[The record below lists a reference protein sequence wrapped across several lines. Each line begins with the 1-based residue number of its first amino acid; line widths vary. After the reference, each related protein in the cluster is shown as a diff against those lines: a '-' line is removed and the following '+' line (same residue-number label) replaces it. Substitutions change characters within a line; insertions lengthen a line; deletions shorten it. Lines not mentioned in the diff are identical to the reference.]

1 VPFETP
7 RFLLSALVLYF
18 ALLVTR
24 AGFAAPEQE
33 RDGGARAL
41 VVLIGEAAKSDEL
54 TAVLSELLGRE
65 QVALEFE
72 RKSRFRPSAILASS
86 GGDARVWVF
95 ISSTQRVAKLY
106 FRGPFGNRFL
116 LRKLELQRGL
126 DEVGRELIAQ
136 VVDTSVLTLLRSE
149 AGLSRE
155 QVRADLAD
163 TSEPR
168 DENSSEEAL
177 PAADENAPVIEQPST
192 PPAEEPPVESARS
205 VLELELAARGVIKWT
220 GSDLGVDH
228 GIGGETGLSYHL
240 ETGVFLR
247 ARLVFEHGFGQGIT
261 TPVLTATIRAT
272 ALRGGIDFG
281 SRFGPSALAVGVGFG
296 ADLVRIDPETSFD
309 PAVVLAEESSSTLAV
324 VRLEARYE
332 LSAGIFQMAA
342 GVFADVPLADTHYDV
357 RGSGGQERIAEPWA
371 VRPGALLTLGF
382 SFNL

>member
-1 VPFETP
+1 
-7 RFLLSALVLYF
+7 
-18 ALLVTR
+18 VTR

-33 RDGGARAL
+33 PGGGARAL

-65 QVALEFE
+65 HVALEFE
-72 RKSRFRPSAILASS
+72 RKSRFRPSEILASS
-86 GGDARVWVF
+86 AGDSRVWVF
-95 ISSTQRVAKLY
+95 ISSTKRVAKLY

-136 VVDTSVLTLLRSE
+136 VVDTSILTLLRSE

-177 PAADENAPVIEQPST
+177 PAADENARIIEP
-192 PPAEEPPVESARS
+192 PPAPPADESPAKSARS
-205 VLELELAARGVIKWT
+205 PLEVELAARGVVKWT
-220 GSDLGVDH
+220 GSDLGLDH
-228 GIGGETGLSYHL
+228 GVGAETGLSYHFD
-240 ETGVFLR
+240 TGPFLR
-247 ARLVFEHGFGQGIT
+247 ARLLFEYGFGQGIT
-261 TPVLTATIRAT
+261 TPVLSATIRTT
-272 ALRGGIDFG
+272 ALRGSVDFG
-281 SRFGPSALAVGVGFG
+281 SRFGPSALAVGLGFG
-296 ADLVRIDPETSFD
+296 ADLVRIDPETAFD
-309 PAVVLAEESSSTLAV
+309 PAVVLAEESSSTLEV

-357 RGSGGQERIAEPWA
+357 RGSSGQERIAEPWA
-371 VRPGALLTLGF
+371 VRPGALLSLGF